1 MDSESIASSPDGV
14 VGPPRLTVFTVGK
27 TPVFLSCA
35 DVSAGVLVFW
45 VSCAAELLFGS
56 PRKIER
62 EVRLLHSIGLHGAGY
77 AVAVPVDVSA
87 RRMYDSTR
95 PVDKGTEF
103 DLPVVPKKT
112 SGKSTRN
119 GRLAP

>member
-1 MDSESIASSPDGV
+1 M
-14 VGPPRLTVFTVGK
+14 FTAGLIHFSAA
-27 TPVFLSCA
+27 P

-62 EVRLLHSIGLHGAGY
+62 EVRLLHSKGLHEAGY
-77 AVAVPVDVSA
+77 ALAVPVDVSA
-87 RRMYDSTR
+87 LRMHDSTR

-103 DLPVVPKKT
+103 DL
-112 SGKSTRN
+112 
-119 GRLAP
+119 L